1 MSQVAAPL
9 SLGAQAATLAAGWHD
24 WTTNSIE
31 ARRRAAQSMRISR
44 ANEARRTELTPSI
57 LAVLATR
64 PHLWWAPGDVV
75 APLAARGW
83 DRTPTQVSKAL
94 FRAHVAGQCEKR
106 HRTGERYVSY
116 RALQAPAD
124 SGNAAGAP
132 NTTA

>member
-1 MSQVAAPL
+1 
-9 SLGAQAATLAAGWHD
+9 
-24 WTTNSIE
+24 
-31 ARRRAAQSMRISR
+31 MRISR
-44 ANEARRTELTPSI
+44 ATEARRSDLIPSI

-75 APLAARGW
+75 APLAEHGW

-116 RALQAPAD
+116 RALQTPAD
-124 SGNAAGAP
+124 SGNGADAP